1 MSKSLET
8 IDEVDLQEITEEQ
21 LDALYILLS
30 LNWETLTDDEK
41 EYWKIIMEKIDKNFN
56 DDE

>member
-8 IDEVDLQEITEEQ
+8 IEEVDLQEITEEQ

>member
-8 IDEVDLQEITEEQ
+8 IDDVDLQEITEEQ
-21 LDALYILLS
+21 IDALYVLLS

-56 DDE
+56 DED